1 METATDIKRRDLEIF
16 IERVLKPEAAVQA
29 VIGIG
34 SIASG
39 QARPDSDIDAIVF
52 LEPFDWYII
61 PAEFVWRPSDGTFH
75 SIFAPEAEI
84 GHEGI
89 ALDLL
94 RLDLRL
100 WSSPNF
106 YWPEGRRA
114 ELVNGWIAF
123 DRSER
128 VTELIAK
135 RTAYPEPLRVERL
148 DDSITWLDQ
157 HLGEDGPQIRWQSLP
172 PLVAHD
178 RLQAAYSHLVRGLF
192 AYNRRWLPFRDREM
206 EALLG
211 LPWLPDNFTERL
223 AAAAHTPSWDYEG
236 YLARAEAIRSLA
248 NDLTARLTADGDYSN
263 VPTEQAFI
271 RSHDEPGYAWNM
283 DEWNRERL
291 RRALQQ

>member
-1 METATDIKRRDLEIF
+1 METATEVKRRDLEIF

-61 PAEFVWRPSDGTFH
+61 PAEFIWRPSDGTFH
-75 SIFAPEAEI
+75 TIFTPEEDVQR
-84 GHEGI
+84 EGI
-89 ALDLL
+89 QLDLK

-106 YWPEGRRA
+106 LWSEPSRA
-114 ELVNGWIAF
+114 ELANGWIAF

-135 RTAYPEPLRVERL
+135 RIAYPETLRVERL

-157 HLGEDGPQIRWQSLP
+157 HLGEDGPQVRWQSLS
-172 PLVAHD
+172 PLAAHD

-192 AYNRRWLPFRDREM
+192 AYNRRWLPYRDREM
-206 EALLG
+206 EALLE
-211 LPWLPDNFTERL
+211 LPWLPDDFAERL
-223 AAAAHTPSWDYEG
+223 PAATHAPSLDYEG

-263 VPTEQAFI
+263 VPAEQAFI

-291 RRALQQ
+291 RRVLQQ